1 MARIQIKLL
10 IFLIAAGVAAGCIAV
25 AYHIWVNTIRHE
37 LAVKQE
43 LKNLRSN
50 AHAPLDPGA
59 KRFDAAVDLIR
70 SGQHEEGREALYRL
84 LQQFPESP
92 TCGEARR
99 IIGEMNMDLL
109 FSPNQMTGKKDYI
122 VQPGDSLSLIAR
134 KNNTNLEML
143 QRMNGLIGITLH
155 PGDHLLVVPL
165 EFDVAVDVS
174 AKSVWLVRKGRFF
187 KEYAAFD
194 VKLPPNVKVPA
205 DTTIASKEALLEGR
219 SIATSDPRSIHAEK
233 WVRAARAGIAFR
245 TVPVARAVV
254 AAPAPPPAAAGKR
267 KKDRGT
273 AQSQAEEPLPEP
285 DSGIFLAKEDLEELF
300 ALVRQGSKLTLVR

>member
-10 IFLIAAGVAAGCIAV
+10 IFLIAAGLAAGCIAV
-25 AYHIWVNTIRHE
+25 AYWIWENMIRHE
-37 LAVKQE
+37 LAVRQE
-43 LKNLRSN
+43 LKDMKSSP
-50 AHAPLDPGA
+50 HALPDPGA

-70 SGQHEEGREALYRL
+70 GGQHEQGREALYRL

-92 TCGEARR
+92 TCAEARR

-109 FSPNQMTGKKDYI
+109 FSPSQLAGKKDYI

-134 KNNTNLEML
+134 KNNTNMEML

-165 EFDVAVDVS
+165 EFDVVVDVS

-187 KEYAAFD
+187 KEFSAFD

-205 DTTIASKEALLEGR
+205 DTSVAAKEALLDGR
-219 SIATSDPRSIHAEK
+219 NIATSDPRSIHAEK
-233 WVRAARAGIAFR
+233 WVRAARPGITFR
-245 TVPVARAVV
+245 TIPVAKAIVV
-254 AAPAPPPAAAGKR
+254 DPAPPPASAGR
-267 KKDRGT
+267 KKTGRG
-273 AQSQAEEPLPEP
+273 ASPGQADDPLPAP
-285 DSGIFLAKEDLEELF
+285 DSGIFMAKEDLEELF
-300 ALVRQGSKLTLVR
+300 ALVRQGSKLTLIR